1 MRIALSA
8 AIAVIV
14 AIGLNGCGS
23 SSPHADIEWP
33 VPEGSRSVI
42 GAMPLQTR
50 DEAIRRRVGRMQRA
64 ADTFLIGDVRSSF
77 GRYTARCEG
86 RVCRYA
92 VVEFPLPTDETT
104 GQIRSVMNHRGVD
117 LVQVR
122 RREAGEFEGEKFIL
136 DGQAYW
142 GLLQHSGFGSV
153 NTLQTDGNM
162 APLSTSFLSYSFGT
176 ATGTGPAVNATWNGV
191 MSGAKVDDFATAYEL
206 IQGDAAITVNLSAA
220 PGTADVSFTN
230 IRNLHS
236 PSAVI
241 ADMHWS
247 GAMLR
252 DGRFETGTGPNR
264 VQGIFYGPDHLE
276 VGGTYERDP
285 YMGAFGATRR

>member
-1 MRIALSA
+1 MRIALPA
-8 AIAVIV
+8 AVAVV
-14 AIGLNGCGS
+14 AAVALGGCSPS
-23 SSPHADIEWP
+23 SIHENVEWP
-33 VPEGSRSVI
+33 VPEDSRSVI
-42 GAMPLQTR
+42 GAMPLETGG
-50 DEAIRRRVGRMQRA
+50 EAIRQRVGRMQRA

-77 GRYTARCEG
+77 GRYTAQCEG

-92 VVEFPLPTDETT
+92 VVEFPLPESETV
-104 GQIRSVMNHRGVD
+104 GQISSVMRHRGVD

-122 RREAGEFEGEKFIL
+122 SRVVREFEGEKFIV

-142 GLLQHSGFGSV
+142 GILRHGGFGSV
-153 NTLQTDGNM
+153 DTLHLDGEM
-162 APLSTSFLSYSFGT
+162 MPLSASFLSYSFGS
-176 ATGTGPAVNATWNGV
+176 ATGTDPAVEATWNGV

-220 PGTADVSFTN
+220 PGTADISFTN

-247 GAMLR
+247 GAALR
-252 DGRFETGTGPNR
+252 DGRFETGMGPNK

-276 VGGTYERDP
+276 VGGTFERDP

>member
-1 MRIALSA
+1 MRIALPAAFALVA
-8 AIAVIV
+8 AIF
-14 AIGLNGCGS
+14 LNGCS
-23 SSPHADIEWP
+23 SSSLHENVEWP
-33 VPEGSRSVI
+33 VPEDSRSVI
-42 GAMPLQTR
+42 GAMPLQTGG
-50 DEAIRRRVGRMQRA
+50 EAIRQRVSRMQQA

-92 VVEFPLPTDETT
+92 VVEFPLPTNEAV
-104 GQIRSVMNHRGVD
+104 GQIRPVMSHRGVD

-122 RREAGEFEGEKFIL
+122 SREVGEFEDQEFIL

-142 GLLQHSGFGSV
+142 GLLRHSGFGSV
-153 NTLQTDGNM
+153 NTLQTNENM
-162 APLSTSFLSYSFGT
+162 TPLSTSFLSYSFGT
-176 ATGTGPAVNATWNGV
+176 ATGTAPAANATWNGV
-191 MSGAKVDDFATAYEL
+191 MSGAKVDDFAAAYEL
-206 IQGDAAITVNLSAA
+206 IQGDAAITVNLSTA
-220 PGTADVSFTN
+220 PGTADISFTN

-236 PSAVI
+236 PDAVI

-252 DGRFETGTGPNR
+252 DGRFETGSGANR
-264 VQGIFYGPDHLE
+264 VQGTFYGPDHPE